1 MTTAAAPK
9 SPVYSQ
15 AVKAAGPVF
24 VSGQAGFDPAT
35 GQVAAATIQEQT
47 RQWLKNVSAIL
58 DVAGSSLDHIVSAT
72 FILRDHEDFAEMDE
86 EWKAWFPTDPPAR
99 QGAKLPI
106 DLAGLHASIAVIAKA

>member
-1 MTTAAAPK
+1 M
-9 SPVYSQ
+9 VEER
-15 AVKAAGPVF
+15 VGHF
-24 VSGQAGFDPAT
+24 
-35 GQVAAATIQEQT
+35 
-47 RQWLKNVSAIL
+47 
-58 DVAGSSLDHIVSAT
+58 DVAGSSLDHIGSAT